1 MNRMSKKKT
10 GNDDYGKW
18 TYHEYENA
26 DGQHGYI
33 ISGGLLPDD
42 DAVNRKA
49 RELGF
54 PNPDTKWK
62 RVPLRDREMG
72 WVATRYLYYTGG
84 ISRFLMGRERQS
96 VGAFYDLKL
105 HGIDQWMKPTYLSGV
120 LGSASIYLPIFIP
133 NPVVCAVSVITFV
146 LSLTFIGLA
155 GLLYESDGD
164 GKPHR
169 VIDDAGSSIMNNMAV
184 PFRTLLSIA
193 VRRTLRRLHIPVGES
208 PKGWRRI
215 VRGDTVVYVH
225 EHSGTPTA
233 IGEDE
238 AADIIAGKTN
248 DYAYDRSRTV
258 NYAYDSPR
266 SVHEIKIVEPSAAAV
281 EDALRGIVG
290 FSSVPPAVE
299 TLTPE
304 QSRSVMARLRTRVP
318 E

>member
-1 MNRMSKKKT
+1 MDRMSKKKT
-10 GNDDYGKW
+10 GNDDYGQW

-49 RELGF
+49 HELGF

-62 RVPLRDREMG
+62 RVPLRDRKMG

-96 VGAFYDLKL
+96 VGAFYNLKL
-105 HGIDQWMKPTYLSGV
+105 HGIDPSMKPICLGGA
-120 LGSASIYLPIFIP
+120 LGSASIYLPIFIH
-133 NPVVCAVSVITFV
+133 NPVVLAVSCITFV

-155 GLLYESDGD
+155 GLLYESDD
-164 GKPHR
+164 ESR
-169 VIDDAGSSIMNNMAV
+169 CVIDDAGSSIMNNTAV
-184 PFRTLLSIA
+184 PFRALLSIA
-193 VRRTLRRLHIPVGES
+193 VRRALRRLHIPVGES

-215 VRGDTVVYVH
+215 VRGGTVVYVH

-304 QSRSVMARLRTRVP
+304 QSRSVMARLRTRIP